1 MVTACDLC
9 EPKFLNVRNNILTA
23 TIILSVLLD
32 EILHMCIPCLDMEI
46 FTGFHLQF
54 NLFMI

>member
-1 MVTACDLC
+1 MVTACYLC

-23 TIILSVLLD
+23 TIILSILLG

-46 FTGFHLQF
+46 FIGFHLQF